1 MRCKLVQFNNTI
13 VNPSTTDRTFSIQ
26 VDDGGGVNNL
36 ASATATVTVGSV
48 NHAPQV
54 TVPGTS
60 VTVAED
66 GSLTLDRCDGHR
78 CGRHGHP
85 DRDD

>member
-1 MRCKLVQFNNTI
+1 M
-13 VNPSTTDRTFSIQ
+13 VNPSTTDRTFSFQ
-26 VDDGGGVNNL
+26 VDDGGGANNL
-36 ASATATVTVGSV
+36 ASATATVTVGAV

-66 GSLTLDRCDGHR
+66 GSLPLIGATATDVDSA
-78 CGRHGHP
+78 
-85 DRDD
+85 DF